1 MNKKK
6 AYKHIIYMASIVA
19 ILLFALTVTKAEK
32 EKSGI
37 IQTSSNIQEI
47 EGLSNKKIGWGIKR
61 NDNHEQP
68 DVGSKNREILDK
80 YNGYC
85 LGNKDSKK
93 VYLTFDEGYEAG
105 YTEKILAVLKEN
117 DVKATFFITA
127 HYVNTKPE
135 LVQKMIDEGHIIGN
149 HTVNHKSMPD
159 LDNNTI
165 KKEVMDLHTAI
176 YEKYKYEMK
185 YIRPPKGE
193 YSQRTVAFTN
203 TLGYKTVMW
212 SFAYDDWDENKQGR
226 ESYAKEKILNNVHN
240 GAIILL
246 HGNSKDNT
254 NVLDECIKEIKKMGY
269 EFKSLDE
276 FER

>member
-19 ILLFALTVTKAEK
+19 ILLFVLTVTKAEK

-37 IQTSSNIQEI
+37 IQTNSNIQEI